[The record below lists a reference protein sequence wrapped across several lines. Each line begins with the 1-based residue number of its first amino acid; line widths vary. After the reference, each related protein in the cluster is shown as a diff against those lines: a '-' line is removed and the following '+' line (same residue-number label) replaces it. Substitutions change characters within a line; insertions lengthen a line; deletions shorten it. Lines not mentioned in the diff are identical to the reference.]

1 MAQQISDPLAAF
13 DAADLSITVRM
24 PEVTDRADGALPG
37 LTVVLPC
44 FDEADNVADAI
55 RAATAAAE
63 RCARSHQIVVVD
75 DGSSDSTTTVAAAL
89 AARDPR
95 VRLVVHAR
103 NQGYGDAVRSGIA
116 AATEPWI
123 LLTDADLQFD
133 LGELRLMLQLTI
145 DHDLVA
151 GYRIDRADPPARRF
165 AAHAWNR
172 LMRHSF
178 GVAVRDVDCAFKLI
192 HRDMLDGL
200 DFIPAD
206 CRAVAA
212 VGLVPDQPDAAVHHG
227 DRRGNRGGPVAR
239 PVVDDD
245 DLLPPARLLWR
256 GDCLADGLREV
267 LLLVVG
273 GSTTLTPPRP
283 TVERAAGEGVWVG
296 ERFDMP
302 GDSGGHMSAP

>member
-1 MAQQISDPLAAF
+1 MEW
-13 DAADLSITVRM
+13 V
-24 PEVTDRADGALPG
+24 
-37 LTVVLPC
+37 
-44 FDEADNVADAI
+44 
-55 RAATAAAE
+55 
-63 RCARSHQIVVVD
+63 
-75 DGSSDSTTTVAAAL
+75 
-89 AARDPR
+89 
-95 VRLVVHAR
+95 
-103 NQGYGDAVRSGIA
+103 
-116 AATEPWI
+116 

-133 LGELRLMLQLTI
+133 LSQLTEFVPPTANAQ
-145 DHDLVA
+145 LVV
-151 GYRIDRADPPARRF
+151 GYRANRSDPLIRRVNVRG
-165 AAHAWNR
+165 WNA
-172 LMRHSF
+172 LFHLP
-178 GVAVRDVDCAFKLI
+178 VRDVDCAFKLI